1 MGQIWPA
8 TVAGLVFGSI
18 YALMALGYTLIYRV
32 LNVINFAHAE
42 SFMVGTFGTLFAA
55 RWLGILPGPDSVRD
69 GAGAVVALGVVLVA
83 AVVFAAAASAALEL
97 AVFGPLRRRGG
108 GPAPTMI
115 AALGASLFLQEVFGL
130 WRGRDLEPFPRL
142 LEHTPLFT
150 VFGVGVSAVHIVVVV
165 VALLVALGADRFV
178 NSTQLGAAIRA
189 TAQDRDTATLMGIN
203 TGRVILL
210 TFVVAGV
217 TAGVGATLFMTVY
230 ENTYYFIGFVIG
242 IKSFTA
248 ALLGGMGNVR
258 GAILGGYLV
267 GVMENYGA
275 IAFGAEWKDTVVVAV
290 LVLVLLVRP
299 TGVLGTRLQTVRV

>member
-55 RWLGILPGPDSVRD
+55 HWLGIVPGPDSIQD
-69 GAGAVVALGVVLVA
+69 GPGAVLALIGVLLV
-83 AVVFAAAASAALEL
+83 AVVFAAVTSAALEL
-97 AVFGPLRRRGG
+97 VVFRPLRQRGG
-108 GPAPTMI
+108 GAGPTMI
-115 AALGASLFLQEVFGL
+115 AALGASLFLQEAFGL
-130 WRGRDLEPFPRL
+130 WRGRDLEAFPRL
-142 LEHTPLFT
+142 IEHAPWFSL
-150 VFGVGVSAVHIVVVV
+150 FGVGVSAVHLLVIAI
-165 VALLVALGADRFV
+165 ALLVAFGADRFV
-178 NSTQLGAAIRA
+178 SSTQMGASIRA

-217 TAGVGATLFMTVY
+217 TAGVGSTLFLVLY

-267 GVMENYGA
+267 GVLENYGA
-275 IAFGAEWKDTVVVAV
+275 IAFGAEWKDTVVVV
-290 LVLVLLVRP
+290 ILVLILLVRP

>member
-1 MGQIWPA
+1 MGQVWPA

-42 SFMVGTFGTLFAA
+42 SFMVGTFGALFAA
-55 RWLGILPGPDSVRD
+55 RWLGLLPGPDSIQHGV
-69 GAGAVVALGVVLVA
+69 GAVIVLVAVLLA

-97 AVFGPLRRRGG
+97 AVFRPLRRRGG
-108 GPAPTMI
+108 GSGPTMI
-115 AALGASLFLQEVFGL
+115 AALGASLFLQEAFGL
-130 WRGRDLEPFPRL
+130 WRGRDLEAFPRL
-142 LEHTPLFT
+142 LEHTPLFSLL
-150 VFGVGVSAVHIVVVV
+150 GVGISAVHLMVLV
-165 VALLVALGADRFV
+165 VALLVVLGADRFV
-178 NSTQLGAAIRA
+178 NSSQVGAAIRA

-210 TFVVAGV
+210 TFVVAGAV
-217 TAGVGATLFMTVY
+217 AGVGATLFMAVY
-230 ENTYYFIGFVIG
+230 ENSYYFIGFVIG

-275 IAFGAEWKDTVVVAV
+275 IAFGAEWKDTVVVTI
-290 LVLVLLVRP
+290 LVLVLLFRP
-299 TGVLGTRLQTVRV
+299 AGVLGTRLQTVRV